1 MCARQSQLLACVVHW
16 LPRGGSIMYKL
27 LRIALFTAPLAGG
40 VAWAQGSGTSGSA
53 AAPGNPSQSVT
64 DDTRTPVQQKAG
76 RIDDTTPAL
85 PGDATKPVDV
95 PNTVRDSDRSGVPD
109 ATGMTTPGSQA
120 TDKKVHKRGTKSDQ
134 STIERKSNTI
144 DNDTT
149 KIQNKSSDTDLKR
162 DQLDSDK

>member
-1 MCARQSQLLACVVHW
+1 
-16 LPRGGSIMYKL
+16 MYKL
-27 LRIALFTAPLAGG
+27 LRIALFTAPLVGG

-85 PGDATKPVDV
+85 PGDATKPVEV
-95 PNTVRDSDRSGVPD
+95 PNTVRDSDRTGVPD
-109 ATGMTTPGSQA
+109 ATGMTTPGSQS
-120 TDKKVHKRGTKSDQ
+120 TDKKVHKRKDAVESNTTKS
-134 STIERKSNTI
+134 
-144 DNDTT
+144 DTT
-149 KIQNKSSDTDLKR
+149 KIENKSTDTDLQR

>member
-1 MCARQSQLLACVVHW
+1 
-16 LPRGGSIMYKL
+16 MYKL

-53 AAPGNPSQSVT
+53 AAPGSPSQSVT
-64 DDTRTPVQQKAG
+64 GDTRTPVQQKAG

-85 PGDATKPVDV
+85 PGDATKPIDV

-109 ATGMTTPGSQA
+109 ATGMTTPGSQS
-120 TDKKVHKRGTKSDQ
+120 TDKKVHKRKGAIESDKTKS
-134 STIERKSNTI
+134 
-144 DNDTT
+144 DTT
-149 KIQNKSSDTDLKR
+149 KIENKSSDTDLQR

>member
-1 MCARQSQLLACVVHW
+1 
-16 LPRGGSIMYKL
+16 MYKL
-27 LRIALFTAPLAGG
+27 LRIALLTAPLAGG
-40 VAWAQGSGTSGSA
+40 VAWAQGSGTNGSA

-76 RIDDTTPAL
+76 RMDDTMPAL

-109 ATGMTTPGSQA
+109 ATGMTTPGSQS
-120 TDKKVHKRGTKSDQ
+120 TDKKVHRRRGAIESDKTKSDP
-134 STIERKSNTI
+134 
-144 DNDTT
+144 TT
-149 KIQNKSSDTDLKR
+149 KIENRSDTDLQR